1 VKKYLLFALLIA
13 VAALVINYALGGFK
27 PIEPGLITT
36 QEVTVYGR
44 YYEGRYNSEALDELI
59 SELQTQLA
67 SSHEQ
72 GQLTIINYLQPELEK
87 RGTVK
92 QFVGIIWQDE
102 LANRSYDSL
111 VLEPYNA
118 AQFRI
123 PVRPLVMPSP
133 EKLMGL
139 AEDLAEEMNTTLQ
152 GYSVEQYQDKT
163 LIINFP
169 LK

>member
-1 VKKYLLFALLIA
+1 MRKYLLFALLIA
-13 VAALVINYALGGFK
+13 VAALVINYSLGGFK

-36 QEVTVYGR
+36 QKVTVYGR
-44 YYEGRYNSEALDELI
+44 IYEGRYNSEALDELI

-67 SSHEQ
+67 SSNKQ

-102 LANRSYDSL
+102 LATMSYDSL

-139 AEDLAEEMNTTLQ
+139 AEDLAEEMNTTLK

-163 LIINFP
+163 LVINFP